1 MAENQTVETDGSVDA
16 FLRTIESDV
25 RRADA
30 QALIEIMQR
39 STGAEPRMWGPAIIG
54 FGKYRYRYESGREGE
69 MMRVGFSPRKANL
82 ALYLTVKGREYA
94 EDVARLGKHK
104 TGASCLYI
112 NKLAD
117 IALGVLEKLIR
128 TGVAN
133 QKKHAAQKGWPCSS
147 T

>member
-1 MAENQTVETDGSVDA
+1 MASNQTIETGASVEA
-16 FLRTIESDV
+16 FLSQVEHPV

-30 QALIEIMQR
+30 RTLLELMQR
-39 STGAEPRMWGPAIIG
+39 VTGAEPRMWGPAIIG

-69 MMRVGFSPRKANL
+69 MLHVGFSPRKGNL
-82 ALYLTVKGREYA
+82 ALYLTSKPATYEA
-94 EDVARLGKHK
+94 HLSHLGKHK

-117 IALGVLEKLIR
+117 VDLQVLESL
-128 TGVAN
+128 VADSW
-133 QKKHAAQKGWPCSS
+133 ASARAEFGES

>member
-1 MAENQTVETDGSVDA
+1 MASNQTIETGASVEA
-16 FLRTIESDV
+16 FLSQVEHPV

-30 QALIEIMQR
+30 RTLLELMQR
-39 STGAEPRMWGPAIIG
+39 VTGAEPRMWGPAIIG

-69 MMRVGFSPRKANL
+69 MLRVGFSPRKGNL
-82 ALYLTVKGREYA
+82 ALYLTSKPPAYEA
-94 EDVARLGKHK
+94 HLSHLGKHK

-117 IALGVLEKLIR
+117 VDLQVLESLVADSWASAR
-128 TGVAN
+128 TEFGE
-133 QKKHAAQKGWPCSS
+133 S